1 MIDEIL
7 TEFYEATAPVRCE
20 FGHIYRTPAYYP
32 HENLQFWR
40 PAAFLSDVT
49 KSQATTFE
57 IHPAGDDRFSHSY
70 PLRQPKLD
78 SNEEFVVVKAKI
90 RPVILLIP
98 ECPIDEPK
106 TPGFRSKIWRPL
118 CLVGQVF
125 GLSDPNS
132 GIAGFSPSFVDRIR
146 RMEFPH
152 LMFLPRRA
160 GLFSVDSILRLDEC
174 QSAFT
179 TQLTHS
185 GFMLTEDLKRLLRSQ
200 LGFMLTGEYTGD
212 YQVYRELIL
221 ADAGK

>member
-7 TEFYEATAPVRCE
+7 TPFYEACKPAQCE

-40 PAAFLSDVT
+40 PVTYLSDVT

-57 IHPAGDDRFSHSY
+57 ICDAGADRFSHTY
-70 PLRQPKLD
+70 PLSKPKLD
-78 SNEEFVVVKAKI
+78 SHEEFIVIKAKI

-98 ECPIDEPK
+98 ECPIDEPR

-132 GIAGFSPSFVDRIR
+132 GIAGFSPTFVERIR
-146 RMEFPH
+146 KMGFPQ
-152 LMFLPRRA
+152 LMFLPRHA
-160 GLFSVDSILRLDEC
+160 GLFAVDSILRLDEC
-174 QSAFT
+174 QSVFT
-179 TQLTHS
+179 KQLTHS
-185 GFMLTEDLKRLLRSQ
+185 GFALTEDLKRLLQSQ
-200 LGFMLTGEYTGD
+200 LAFMLTGEYTGD

-221 ADAGK
+221 ADA